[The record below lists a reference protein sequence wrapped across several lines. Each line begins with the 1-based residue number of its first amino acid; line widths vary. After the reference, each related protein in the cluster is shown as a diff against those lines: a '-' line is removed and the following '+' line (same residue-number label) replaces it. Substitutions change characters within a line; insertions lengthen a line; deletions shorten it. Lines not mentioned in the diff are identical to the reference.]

1 MIEIEKV
8 EKLKRYILFL
18 REEEMNNNYKLS
30 EEQLNFISQVNQE
43 LKENPELKVML
54 NKMLSAKSNREMNGA
69 PVDSLD
75 EKDQFDSV
83 SSSSQNIETKE
94 NAKVYVKKAGY
105 VDALV
110 MALVTGFMGGIF
122 TTFLLMA
129 CK

>member
-54 NKMLSAKSNREMNGA
+54 NKMLSAKSTREMKGA